1 MTFAGVE
8 AAGNTRNVITNRIR
22 NTFQNFMPPPV
33 KPPLEGGKGGGS
45 HLINQQNR
53 ELCATP
59 ILFNSGHCEERSDV
73 AISRNNTGL
82 EIASLRS
89 Q

>member
-45 HLINQQNR
+45 HLIS
-53 ELCATP
+53 LLKLKP
-59 ILFNSGHCEERSDV
+59 RS
-73 AISRNNTGL
+73 
-82 EIASLRS
+82 
-89 Q
+89 